1 MSGYLGSFVHQVD
14 AKGRVALPASFRRGS
29 ESESFVLIQVHEG
42 VLSLFP
48 HASWRPVEEEL
59 RELMRKQPE
68 ARARVLALTAG
79 AMEVS
84 TDKQGRILIP
94 DRMRE
99 LTGLGRE
106 ALFVGALNKIEIWD
120 PQRFR
125 DTTEVSDPK
134 VDPFIESIF
143 A

>member
-1 MSGYLGSFVHQVD
+1 VSGYLGSFVHQVD

-29 ESESFVLIQVHEG
+29 ELESFILVQVHEDA
-42 VLSLFP
+42 LSLFP
-48 HASWRPVEEEL
+48 HSSWRPVEEEL
-59 RELMRKQPE
+59 RELIRKQPE
-68 ARARVLALTAG
+68 ARASVLALTAS
-79 AMEVS
+79 ALEVS

-99 LTGLGRE
+99 LVGLRRE

-120 PQRFR
+120 PKRFR
-125 DTTEVSDPK
+125 DSTEAPDPK
-134 VDPFIESIF
+134 FDPFIESIF